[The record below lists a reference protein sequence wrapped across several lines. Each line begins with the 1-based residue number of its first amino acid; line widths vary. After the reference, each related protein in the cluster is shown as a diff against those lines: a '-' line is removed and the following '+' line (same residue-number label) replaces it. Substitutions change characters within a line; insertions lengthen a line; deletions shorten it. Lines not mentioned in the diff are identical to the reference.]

1 VATPINLFDSRRI
14 LLGTE
19 ENACIRSV
27 QVEEKI
33 PDYASA
39 VEHGLTG
46 SECSISAAFVAIR
59 AEGAQINEP
68 SAIEPG
74 RRRNRY

>member
-1 VATPINLFDSRRI
+1 LFDSWRR
-14 LLGTE
+14 LQRTE

-46 SECSISAAFVAIR
+46 SECSIGAAFVAIR
-59 AEGAQINEP
+59 AEDAQINEP
-68 SAIEPG
+68 YAIERG
-74 RRRNRY
+74 RRCNRY